1 MSNIKI
7 LIEAIEKKFQKKE
20 FDKFIHEMNFPKFK
34 GFAPDLKL
42 EINFPVTVIVG
53 PNGGGKSSIL
63 QAAWGMPLRSSTSRF
78 WFSTPVDPID
88 FDALNQNRYWYSHY
102 VKDIDQIVQCRKMC
116 GNKRHGYWEPTRPAQ
131 KEGMSEMPKPTPTNS
146 AFMSKSGDRWN
157 QVDRTPYYINSKAES
172 SAFERYFYS
181 VGHATLESKQDNFV
195 KYSRQL
201 KLAIDQNLQKLSYYG
216 VERLK
221 GNFEIPDSQLKIINR
236 ILGKK
241 YKSARYINHALY
253 DRNFSPSVI
262 FETEQRSY
270 SECFAGSGELA
281 IVNYVLSLEKL
292 SKYDLLLLDE
302 PETSLHP
309 GAQLK
314 LLEHILSIVKEKM
327 IQVIISTHSPTFV
340 EALPKEALIVLEEA
354 PEGVI
359 ARVSPSKSS
368 AFYRL
373 GHFDNDKV
381 TIITE
386 DKLLEALACRATEFM
401 PPEQRKKLA
410 IFGSEVGASEM
421 LSNQVRAYAQ
431 TDDKIVMLLD
441 GDQSEV
447 QTVIDLDPSDLS
459 VSSTKTH
466 IEFLKKQKVSI
477 VGTHQDLAL
486 WIQWCKKHV
495 VMLEQVCPEEIFLEL
510 LSPSHPKLSD
520 KKASNSDFKSAV
532 RDVLHKQGDDRSSDS
547 QATLFKFLLGQ
558 VKPDSPTETKIKS
571 LSQKLLAKVVA
582 LEKT

>member
-1 MSNIKI
+1 MSTISI
-7 LIEAIEKKFQKKE
+7 LIDAIEKKFRKKE

-34 GFAPDLKL
+34 SFAPGLKL
-42 EINFPVTVIVG
+42 EISFPISVIVG
-53 PNGGGKSSIL
+53 PNGAGKSSIL

-88 FDALNQNRYWYSHY
+88 FDASNQNRYWYSHY
-102 VKDIDQIVQCRKMC
+102 VKDIDQIVYCRKMC

-131 KEGMSEMPKPTPTNS
+131 KEGMPEMPKPTSANS

-181 VGHATLESKQDNFV
+181 AGHATLEVKQDNFV

-201 KLAIDQNLQKLSYYG
+201 KIAIDKNLQKLSYYG
-216 VERLK
+216 VERIK
-221 GNFEIPDSQLKIINR
+221 ENFVLSDAQLLTINQ
-236 ILGKK
+236 ILGKR
-241 YKSARYINHALY
+241 YKSARFINHGLY
-253 DRNFSPSVI
+253 DRNFAPSVI

-340 EALPKEALIVLEEA
+340 EALPREALIVLEDA
-354 PEGVI
+354 PEGVT

-373 GHFDNDKV
+373 GHLDNDKV

-386 DKLLEALACRATEFM
+386 DKLLEALAHRAADYM
-401 PPEQRKKLA
+401 PPELKKKLA

-431 TDDKIVMLLD
+431 TDEKVIMLLD
-441 GDQSEV
+441 GDQFEV
-447 QTVIDLDPSDLS
+447 TKIINLDPAGLS
-459 VSSTKTH
+459 ESSIKTH
-466 IEFLKKQKVSI
+466 IEFLKKHNVSV
-477 VGTHQDLAL
+477 VGTNQNLLL

-495 VMLEQVCPEEIFLEL
+495 VLLEQVCPEEIFLEL
-510 LSPSHPKLSD
+510 LSPEHPKLVG
-520 KKASNSDFKSAV
+520 KKSSNTEFKSAV
-532 RDVLHKQGDDRSSDS
+532 RDVLRKNGDDRSSNS
-547 QATLFKFLLGQ
+547 QATLFKFLLGR
-558 VKPDSPTETKIKS
+558 VEPGSSVDTKISS
-571 LSQKLLAKVVA
+571 LSKMLLTKIIA
-582 LEKT
+582 LEKA

>member
-1 MSNIKI
+1 MSNIRH
-7 LIEAIEKKFQKKE
+7 LIEAIEKKFKKKE
-20 FDKFIHEMNFPKFK
+20 FDKFIHEINFPKFK
-34 GFAPDLKL
+34 SFAPGIKL

-88 FDALNQNRYWYSHY
+88 FDASNQHRYWYSHY
-102 VKDIDQIVQCRKMC
+102 IKDIDQVVQCRKMC

-131 KEGMSEMPKPTPTNS
+131 KEGMNEMPKSTVANS

-181 VGHATLESKQDNFV
+181 VGHASLEAKQDNFV

-201 KLAIDQNLQKLSYYG
+201 KLAIDKNLQKLSYYG

-221 GNFEIPDSQLKIINR
+221 GNFEIPSNQLKIINK
-236 ILGKK
+236 ILSKN

-262 FETEQRSY
+262 FETEQRIY

-281 IVNYVLSLEKL
+281 VVNYILSLEKL

-314 LLEHILSIVKEKM
+314 LIEYILSIVNEKM

-340 EALPKEALIVLEEA
+340 EALPTEALIVLEDA
-354 PEGVI
+354 PEGFI
-359 ARVSPSKSS
+359 ARISPSKSS

-373 GHFDNDKV
+373 GHVDNEKV

-386 DKLLEALACRATEFM
+386 DKLLEALAYRAVGCM
-401 PPEQRKKLA
+401 PPDKRKKIA

-421 LSNQVRAYAQ
+421 LSNQIRAYAQ
-431 TDDKIVMLLD
+431 TDEKIVMLLD
-441 GDQSEV
+441 GDQSEI
-447 QTVIDLDPSDLS
+447 QKTIDLDPSDLS
-459 VSSTKTH
+459 VSLIKTH
-466 IEFLKKQKVSI
+466 IELLKQQNVSVI
-477 VGTHQDLAL
+477 GTHQDLAL

-495 VMLEQVCPEEIFLEL
+495 VFLEQVCPEEIFLEL
-510 LSPSHPKLSD
+510 LAPNHPKLGDNKST
-520 KKASNSDFKSAV
+520 NSDFKSAV
-532 RDVLHKQGDDRSSDS
+532 RDVLHKQGNDRSSES
-547 QATLFKFLLGQ
+547 QATLFKYLLGK
-558 VKPDSPTETKIKS
+558 VPANSPIEEKIKT
-571 LSQKLLAKVVA
+571 LSNKLLSKVIA

>member
-1 MSNIKI
+1 MSNIKT
-7 LIEAIEKKFQKKE
+7 LVEAIEKKFNKKE

-34 GFAPDLKL
+34 SFAPGLKL
-42 EINFPVTVIVG
+42 EIKFPVTVIVG

-88 FDALNQNRYWYSHY
+88 FDAVNQNRYWYSHY
-102 VKDIDQIVQCRKMC
+102 VKNIDQVVQCRKMC

-131 KEGMSEMPKPTPTNS
+131 KEGMTEMPKSTSANK

-181 VGHATLESKQDNFV
+181 VGHATLEAKQDNFV

-201 KLAIDQNLQKLSYYG
+201 KRAIDQNLQKLSYYG

-221 GNFEIPDSQLKIINR
+221 GNFEISNKQLMVVNR

-314 LLEHILSIVKEKM
+314 LLEYILSIVKDKM

-340 EALPKEALIVLEEA
+340 EALPLESLIVLEDA

-373 GHFDNDKV
+373 GHVDNDKV

-386 DKLLEALACRATEFM
+386 DKLLEALACRAVEYM
-401 PPEQRKKLA
+401 PPEQKKKLA
-410 IFGSEVGASEM
+410 VFGAEVGASEM

-431 TDDKIVMLLD
+431 TGDKIVMLLD
-441 GDQSEV
+441 GDQCEV
-447 QTVIDLDPSDLS
+447 QKIIDLNPAELS
-459 VSSTKTH
+459 VVSTKTH
-466 IEFLKKQKVSI
+466 IEFLKKQNVSI
-477 VGTHQDLAL
+477 VGTNQEQGLDL
-486 WIQWCKKHV
+486 WIRWCKKHV
-495 VMLEQVCPEEIFLEL
+495 VLLEQVCPEAIFLEL
-510 LSPSHPKLSD
+510 LAPGHSKLGDPK
-520 KKASNSDFKSAV
+520 ATNSDFKSAV
-532 RDVLHKQGDDRSSDS
+532 REILYKQGDDRSSDS
-547 QATLFKFLLGQ
+547 QATLFKFLLGK
-558 VKPDSPTETKIKS
+558 VEPNSAVEHKVKS
-571 LSQKLLAKVVA
+571 LSKKLLAKVVA
-582 LEKT
+582 LE

>member
-1 MSNIKI
+1 MSNIRN
-7 LIEAIEKKFQKKE
+7 LIEAIEKKFKKKE

-34 GFAPDLKL
+34 NFAPGLKIK
-42 EINFPVTVIVG
+42 INYPVTVIVG

-88 FDALNQNRYWYSHY
+88 FDALNQHRYWYSHY
-102 VKDIDQIVQCRKMC
+102 LKNIDQVVQCRKMC

-131 KEGMSEMPKPTPTNS
+131 KEGMNEMPKPTPANS

-181 VGHATLESKQDNFV
+181 LGHATLEAKQDNFV

-201 KLAIDQNLQKLSYYG
+201 KRAIDQDLQKLSYYG

-221 GNFEIPDSQLKIINR
+221 ENFEIPNSQLITINR

-281 IVNYVLSLEKL
+281 IVNYVLSLDKL

-340 EALPKEALIVLEEA
+340 EALPTDALIVLEDA

-373 GHFDNDKV
+373 GHVDNDKI

-386 DKLLEALACRATEFM
+386 DKLLEALTYRAAEYM
-401 PPEQRKKLA
+401 PPEQKKKLA
-410 IFGSEVGASEM
+410 IFSSEVGASEM

-431 TDDKIVMLLD
+431 TSGKIVMLLD
-441 GDQSEV
+441 GDQSEI
-447 QTVIDLDPSDLS
+447 QKIIDVDPSDLS
-459 VSSTKTH
+459 VSSVKTH
-466 IEFLKKQKVSI
+466 IEFLKEQNVSI
-477 VGTHQDLAL
+477 IGTHQDLAL
-486 WIQWCKKHV
+486 WIKWCKNHV
-495 VMLEQVCPEEIFLEL
+495 VLLEQVCPEEIFLEL
-510 LSPSHPKLSD
+510 LSPEHPKLID
-520 KKASNSDFKSAV
+520 KKATNLDFKSAV
-532 RDVLHKQGDDRSSDS
+532 RDVLHKQGNDRSSDS

-558 VKPDSPTETKIKS
+558 VEPDSPIDAKIKS
-571 LSQKLLAKVVA
+571 LSTRLLTKVIA
-582 LEKT
+582 LEKM